1 MPSNDING
9 DSLYL
14 IQVAN
19 LCKGPAITCDPE
31 VGLVELARIMRDHDV
46 SGLVVVDANRPVG
59 MVSLS
64 DIRDF
69 IAGSDGR
76 LPAGRAADLMTP
88 GVISIRH
95 RAPVFEAIFQMARHN
110 IKRLA
115 VVDEDGN
122 LTGVV
127 SDTDLLR
134 LQTCTPLYLNQEI
147 DAAQSVAQLARVGAR
162 IPDIVKNASQAG
174 ASPRSLVELIAH
186 FNDTFTLRTIALM
199 ESVEGLYLPEGAAY
213 LVLGSQ
219 GRGEQTLRTDQDSAI
234 VYRDGLSESQLAE
247 IARFSSR
254 LCDALDQI
262 GIPRCPGDTMA
273 SNPQW
278 RRSLSDWKG
287 LIDQWVSVL
296 KPDNMV
302 NFGMFQDFRV
312 LHGDPD
318 FARQLAEHIRS
329 HVERNALFLAYV
341 ARHITGFT
349 PPMGIFGRLRV
360 ERRGKYRGQIDLKKA
375 GIFAITE
382 GASLLGLEAG
392 IVNGTTWDK
401 LERLQRQGILSAAD
415 TEIFSEAMSYLV
427 YLRLQSQLRSIAAGH
442 ELSNHVDPLLL
453 TGKERDR
460 LREAFRGVTAFLRQ
474 IREHFQLDLIS
485 R

>member
-1 MPSNDING
+1 MPNSEISG

-14 IQVAN
+14 IQVAT
-19 LCKGPAITCDPE
+19 LCKGPAVTCSPD
-31 VGLVELARIMRDHDV
+31 VGLVEVTRTMREHDI
-46 SGLVVVDANRPVG
+46 SGLIVVEENQPVG

-64 DIRDF
+64 DIRDY
-69 IAGSDGR
+69 IAETGASPIPCR
-76 LPAGRAADLMTP
+76 AGDLMTP
-88 GVISIRH
+88 GVVTIRR

-115 VVDEDGN
+115 VIDENGS
-122 LTGVV
+122 LVGVV

-134 LQTCTPLYLNQEI
+134 LQTSTPLYLNQEI
-147 DAAQSVAQLARVGAR
+147 EAAQSVDQLTRVCAR
-162 IPDIVKNASQAG
+162 IPDIVRNASHAG

-199 ESVEGLYLPEGAAY
+199 EREEGLRLPEGAAY

-234 VYRDGLSESQLAE
+234 VYSDTLNEGHLDEV
-247 IARFSSR
+247 ARFSTR
-254 LCDALDQI
+254 LCHALDQI
-262 GIPRCPGDTMA
+262 GIPRCPGETMA

-278 RRSLSDWKG
+278 RRSLGEWKG

-296 KPDNMV
+296 KPDHMV

-312 LHGDPD
+312 LHGDQE
-318 FARQLAEHIRS
+318 FARQLSGHIQA

-341 ARHITGFT
+341 ARHITGFK

-360 ERRGKYRGQIDLKKA
+360 ERRGRYRGQIDLKKA

-382 GASLLGLEAG
+382 GASLLGLEVG

-401 LERLQRQGILSAAD
+401 LERLEQQGLLSAAD
-415 TEIFSEAMSYLV
+415 TEIFSDAMSYLV
-427 YLRLQSQLRSIAAGH
+427 YLRLQSQLRAIAAGQ

-460 LREAFRGVTAFLRQ
+460 LREALRGVGAFLRI
-474 IREHFQLDLIS
+474 IREHFQLDLIA

>member
-1 MPSNDING
+1 MPSSDISG

-14 IQVAN
+14 IQVAT
-19 LCKGPAITCDPE
+19 LCSGPAVTCGPDA
-31 VGLVELARIMRDHDV
+31 GLVEIARTMRDHDV
-46 SGLVVVDANRPVG
+46 SGLIVLEQNQPVG
-59 MVSLS
+59 MVSLN

-69 IAGSDGR
+69 IAETGTSPVTCR
-76 LPAGRAADLMTP
+76 AGDLMTP
-88 GVISIRH
+88 GVVTIRQ

-110 IKRLA
+110 VKRLA
-115 VVDEDGN
+115 VVDENGN
-122 LTGVV
+122 PVGVV

-147 DAAQSVAQLARVGAR
+147 EAAQSVEQLARVCAR
-162 IPDIVKNASQAG
+162 IPDIIRNASHAG

-186 FNDTFTLRTIALM
+186 FNDTFTQRTIALM
-199 ESVEGLYLPEGAAY
+199 ESDEGLRLPAGAAY

-234 VYRDGLSESQLAE
+234 IYSDTLSAEQLE
-247 IARFSSR
+247 EVSRFSTR
-254 LCDALDQI
+254 LCAALDQI
-262 GIPRCPGDTMA
+262 GIPRCPGETMA
-273 SNPQW
+273 SNPLW
-278 RRSLSDWKG
+278 RRSLGEWKR

-312 LHGDPD
+312 LHGDRE
-318 FARQLAEHIRS
+318 FGRQLTGHIRA
-329 HVERNALFLAYV
+329 HVERNSLFLAYV
-341 ARHITGFT
+341 ARHITGFK

-360 ERRGKYRGQIDLKKA
+360 ERRGKYRGQLDLKKA

-401 LERLQRQGILSAAD
+401 LERLEAQGILSAAD
-415 TEIFSEAMSYLV
+415 AETFSDALSYLV
-427 YLRLQSQLRSIAAGH
+427 YLRLQSQLRAIAAGH
-442 ELSNHVDPLLL
+442 ELSNHIDPLLL
-453 TGKERDR
+453 TGRERDR
-460 LREAFRGVTAFLRQ
+460 LREALRGVGAFLRML
-474 IREHFQLDLIS
+474 RDHFQLELIA

>member
-1 MPSNDING
+1 MPSSEISG

-14 IQVAN
+14 IQVAT
-19 LCKGPAITCDPE
+19 LCKGPAVTCSPDA
-31 VGLVELARIMRDHDV
+31 GLVEVTRTMRDHDV
-46 SGLVVVDANRPVG
+46 SGLIVVDENQPIG

-69 IAGSDGR
+69 IADTGAS
-76 LPAGRAADLMTP
+76 PAACLAGDLMTR
-88 GVISIRH
+88 GVVTIRR

-115 VVDEDGN
+115 VIDENGS
-122 LTGVV
+122 LVGVV

-134 LQTCTPLYLNQEI
+134 LQTSTPLYLNQEI
-147 DAAQSVAQLARVGAR
+147 EAAQSVDQLTRVCAR
-162 IPDIVKNASQAG
+162 IPDIVRNASHAG

-199 ESVEGLYLPEGAAY
+199 ESEEGLRLPEGAAY

-234 VYRDGLSESQLAE
+234 IYSDTLSEGHLE
-247 IARFSSR
+247 EVARFSTR
-254 LCDALDQI
+254 LCQALDQI

-278 RRSLSDWKG
+278 RRSLGEWKR
-287 LIDQWVSVL
+287 LIDQWVSIL

-312 LHGDPD
+312 LHGDQA
-318 FARQLAEHIRS
+318 FVRQLSGHIQA

-341 ARHITGFT
+341 ARHITGFM

-401 LERLQRQGILSAAD
+401 LERLEKQGLLSAAD
-415 TEIFSEAMSYLV
+415 TEIFSDAMSYLV
-427 YLRLQSQLRSIAAGH
+427 YLRLQSQLRAIAAGH
-442 ELSNHVDPLLL
+442 ELSNHIDPLLL

-460 LREAFRGVTAFLRQ
+460 LREALRGVGAFLRI

>member
-1 MPSNDING
+1 
-9 DSLYL
+9 
-14 IQVAN
+14 
-19 LCKGPAITCDPE
+19 
-31 VGLVELARIMRDHDV
+31 
-46 SGLVVVDANRPVG
+46 
-59 MVSLS
+59 
-64 DIRDF
+64 
-69 IAGSDGR
+69 
-76 LPAGRAADLMTP
+76 
-88 GVISIRH
+88 
-95 RAPVFEAIFQMARHN
+95 MARHN
-110 IKRLA
+110 VKRLA
-115 VVDEDGN
+115 VIDENGS
-122 LTGVV
+122 LVGVV

-134 LQTCTPLYLNQEI
+134 LQTSTPLYLNQEI
-147 DAAQSVAQLARVGAR
+147 EAAQSVDQLTRVGAR
-162 IPDIVKNASQAG
+162 IPDIVKNASYAG

-199 ESVEGLYLPEGAAY
+199 EREEGLRLPEGAAY

-219 GRGEQTLRTDQDSAI
+219 GRGEQTLRTDQDSA
-234 VYRDGLSESQLAE
+234 VVFSDTLSDGHLDEV
-247 IARFSSR
+247 ARFSTR
-254 LCDALDQI
+254 LCQALDQI

-278 RRSLSDWKG
+278 RRSLGEWKR

-296 KPDNMV
+296 KPDHMV

-312 LHGDPD
+312 LHGDQE
-318 FARQLAEHIRS
+318 FARQLSGHIQA
-329 HVERNALFLAYV
+329 HVEKNALFLAYV
-341 ARHITGFT
+341 ARHITGFK

-401 LERLQRQGILSAAD
+401 LERLEQRGLLSAAD
-415 TEIFSEAMSYLV
+415 SEIFSDAMSYLV
-427 YLRLQSQLRSIAAGH
+427 YLRLQSQLRAIAAGQ

-460 LREAFRGVTAFLRQ
+460 LREALRGVGAFLRI
-474 IREHFQLDLIS
+474 IREHFQLDLIA